1 MPPDDVVDM
10 QRDLVERAQHGDA
23 EAFSKLAAALMTQLY
38 ATARLIVRS
47 DERAADVVQ
56 DAMLRAWLDLPGL
69 RDPDRFEAWVHRLLV
84 RSCYRA
90 AKGQRTRDVV
100 ELHLDPLPELA
111 IGDMQQSTAIRDQL
125 ERGFVAL
132 NTDQRTC
139 VVLHLYLGMSL
150 EETADIV
157 GVPRGTVQSRIHR
170 AMRVMRTALEA
181 DDLASA
187 RGEVAR

>member
-1 MPPDDVVDM
+1 MH
-10 QRDLVERAQHGDA
+10 RDLVERAQHGDA
-23 EAFSKLAAALMTQLY
+23 EAFSKLAAGLMTRLY

-69 RDPDRFEAWVHRLLV
+69 RDPERFEAWVHRLLV

-90 AKGQRTRDVV
+90 ARGQRRRDVV
-100 ELHLDPLPELA
+100 ELHLDPLPEPA
-111 IGDMQQSTAIRDQL
+111 VGDSQQSTAIRDQL

-132 NTDQRTC
+132 NTDQRAC

-170 AMRVMRTALEA
+170 AMRVMREALEA
-181 DDLASA
+181 DDVALA
-187 RGEVAR
+187 RGEVVR